1 MKVLV
6 CDDLSERGLTI
17 LEDEPGIDVD
27 VKLQLSEVELCE
39 TISPYD
45 AVIVRSSTKIT
56 ASVIESARQLKVIG
70 RAGIGVDNIDLDAA
84 TKRGIIVMNTPEGN
98 VVTTAEHTF
107 ALIIALAKSIPQAN
121 LSVKERK
128 WERELF
134 IGSELFG
141 KTLGIIGLGR
151 IGQLVAKRAQ
161 GFEMVTIAYDP
172 YISAEIA
179 KKMGVEL
186 VSFEDLLKRSDYI
199 SIHAPKTKETL
210 HLIGEKELAMMKD
223 GVRIINCARGGLLDE
238 IALYRALVKGNV
250 AGAALDVYEEEP
262 PFISP
267 IVELDSVI
275 CTPHLGASTGEARD
289 NVSIAV
295 AEQLIDYFKHGRIR
309 NAVNVISVDI
319 ELLPK
324 LEPYLKLGEKL
335 GAFLAQWIEGGIRE
349 VTVKYSGEVIN
360 LGVKPITV
368 SVLKGLL
375 QIFLEDRVNV
385 VNAPILAKERGITVT
400 EATTSETEDYA
411 SLIRVEMKTDKG
423 VGVICGTLFG
433 MKEQRI
439 VRIQDYHVEAV
450 PSGFMLVF
458 SNLDTP
464 GVIGKIGTLLG
475 NEQINI
481 AGMQLGRVSPGGEAV
496 AMVNVDSPIPPEV
509 LEKIRALPNI
519 FRAKLV
525 VL

>member
-1 MKVLV
+1 
-6 CDDLSERGLTI
+6 
-17 LEDEPGIDVD
+17 
-27 VKLQLSEVELCE
+27 
-39 TISPYD
+39 
-45 AVIVRSSTKIT
+45 
-56 ASVIESARQLKVIG
+56 
-70 RAGIGVDNIDLDAA
+70 
-84 TKRGIIVMNTPEGN
+84 VMNTPEGN
-98 VVTTAEHTF
+98 IVTTAEHTF
-107 ALIIALAKSIPQAN
+107 ALLLALAKNIPQAN

-134 IGSELFG
+134 TGSELFS

-151 IGQLVAKRAQ
+151 IGQIVARRAQ
-161 GFEMVTIAYDP
+161 GFEMAVLACDP
-172 YISAEIA
+172 YISGEVAEKI
-179 KKMGVEL
+179 GVEL
-186 VSFEDLLKRSDYI
+186 VSFDNLLKQSDYI
-199 SIHAPKTKETL
+199 SIHTPKTKETIN
-210 HLIGEKELAMMKD
+210 LIGEKELTMMKD

-238 IALYRALVKGNV
+238 AALYRAIVRGKV

-262 PFISP
+262 PFTSP

-275 CTPHLGASTGEARD
+275 CTPHLGASTEEARD

-295 AEQLIDYFKHGRIR
+295 AEQLIDYFKYGRIR

-349 VTVKYSGEVIN
+349 VTVKYSGEVIH
-360 LGVKPITV
+360 LGVKPITI

-375 QIFLEDRVNV
+375 QVFLEDRVNV

-411 SLIRVEMKTDKG
+411 SLIRVEMKTDRG
-423 VGVICGTLFG
+423 AGVICGTLFG
-433 MKEQRI
+433 MKDPRI
-439 VRIQDYHVEAV
+439 VRIHDYHIEAV

-475 NEQINI
+475 NEKINI
-481 AGMQLGRVSPGGEAV
+481 AGMQLGRISPGGEAV
-496 AMVNVDSPIPPEV
+496 AMVNVDSPIPHDV
-509 LEKIRALPNI
+509 LERIRALPNI
-519 FRAKLV
+519 FQAKLV